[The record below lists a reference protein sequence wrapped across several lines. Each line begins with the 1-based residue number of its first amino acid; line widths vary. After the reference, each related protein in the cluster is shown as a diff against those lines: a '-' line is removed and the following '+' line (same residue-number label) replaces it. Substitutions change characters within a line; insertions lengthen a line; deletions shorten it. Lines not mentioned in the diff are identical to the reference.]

1 MARNYSNIAEETALA
16 SGVNSSAVTITVG
29 SNTGYPSTPYTAI
42 IDPGLPTEEVVD
54 VTGVAGTTW
63 TITRGV
69 DGTPATSHD
78 TGAVVVHGYSARD
91 LRDIQDHISDATGV
105 HGVAGTLVGT
115 TDSQTLTNKTLTSP
129 TINGGTWNSPSL
141 GSGLTLQSPIL
152 VTPTIASFTNAQHN
166 HSSAATGGTVTGGG
180 GGGGSTAF
188 YFPAPVDDFN
198 TYSTPTSGGNVDSM
212 SIGYT
217 APTAWP
223 TGAHGVQYN
232 FTFTAVANG
241 GSVFGLRFTSDNSS
255 VNDYIEFTTDLDS
268 LKVSGTFSWVG
279 ALPTANTAHTAR
291 VQASG
296 MGTSNSCEISDRQ
309 FWMNLV

>member
-16 SGVNSSAVTITVG
+16 SGINNSAVTITVG

-63 TITRGV
+63 TVTRGV

-91 LRDIQDHISDATGV
+91 LRDIQDHIADTTGV
-105 HGVAGTLVGT
+105 HGVTGALVGT

-141 GSGLTLQSPIL
+141 GSGLTLQSPTL

-166 HSSAATGGTVTGGG
+166 HSNAAGGGTVSGG
-180 GGGGSTAF
+180 GGGGSGTF
-188 YFPAPVDDFN
+188 YFPTAVDD
-198 TYSTPTSGGNVDSM
+198 TDAYLTPSSGGNIPGM
-212 SIGYT
+212 SISYT

-223 TGAHGVQYN
+223 TGAGGIQYN
-232 FTFTAVANG
+232 LSFTALENANG
-241 GSVFGLRFTSDNSS
+241 AFGLRFTSDN
-255 VNDYIEFTTDLDS
+255 NPINEYFEFTTNLEYLS
-268 LKVSGTFSWVG
+268 VSGTFSWVG
-279 ALPTANTAHTAR
+279 PLTTANTSHTAR
-291 VQASG
+291 AQGSG
-296 MGTSNSCEISDRQ
+296 LATSNACEIRDRQ